1 MAILLALLPDAGH
14 DQLWLLLAA
23 ARIGPHTD
31 PYGPLVFE
39 SNPPLALW
47 LSGLVVALAHV
58 FHLSFTVTFK
68 LSVILLAGVSALLC
82 ARLVHL
88 RQRPITDRWYLS
100 FLFLLISGVLPAR
113 DFGQRDHIL
122 MLLVLPY
129 LLAAALH
136 LAGKSLSSPQRW
148 ALTLLAALG
157 LALKPHQAL
166 IALAVELTLLLNAR
180 PRHPRLLEP
189 ALFLASAATYLLA
202 IQTLA
207 PTYFTQVVP
216 ALRSTYW
223 AFGTLPPAQL
233 LRASFQLQI
242 LLVAALTFVLL
253 SRPKSPIAVIFLAAG
268 LAADLAYALQ
278 GTGWYYQQLP
288 ALSFLTL
295 ALAAQLLRS
304 KVLRRLQP
312 PSWTLPAISVLALLA
327 LTLTFVFSHFH
338 LDPTQPFPANIEQ
351 PQPIPDPAF
360 FRNLP
365 PGTPVAT
372 LTTSV
377 DDSVLPAF
385 RYHLVLAQRYPH
397 LWLLPAILRNQS
409 GPVPSH
415 RIPPARLQ
423 QLDLQQHR
431 FLVEDLIRWHPT
443 LLLVER
449 CQDSTIHCQVL
460 EDRHDNL
467 LAFFLRDPAFVRIF
481 ACYHFARSSGPYD
494 AYLLQPESCQVPG
507 STK

>member
-47 LSGLVVALAHV
+47 LSGLVVALAKV

-180 PRHPRLLEP
+180 PRRPRLLEP

-312 PSWTLPAISVLALLA
+312 PPGPSPPSP
-327 LTLTFVFSHFH
+327 SS
-338 LDPTQPFPANIEQ
+338 PT
-351 PQPIPDPAF
+351 
-360 FRNLP
+360 
-365 PGTPVAT
+365 
-372 LTTSV
+372 
-377 DDSVLPAF
+377 
-385 RYHLVLAQRYPH
+385 
-397 LWLLPAILRNQS
+397 
-409 GPVPSH
+409 
-415 RIPPARLQ
+415 
-423 QLDLQQHR
+423 
-431 FLVEDLIRWHPT
+431 
-443 LLLVER
+443 
-449 CQDSTIHCQVL
+449 
-460 EDRHDNL
+460 
-467 LAFFLRDPAFVRIF
+467 
-481 ACYHFARSSGPYD
+481 
-494 AYLLQPESCQVPG
+494 
-507 STK
+507 